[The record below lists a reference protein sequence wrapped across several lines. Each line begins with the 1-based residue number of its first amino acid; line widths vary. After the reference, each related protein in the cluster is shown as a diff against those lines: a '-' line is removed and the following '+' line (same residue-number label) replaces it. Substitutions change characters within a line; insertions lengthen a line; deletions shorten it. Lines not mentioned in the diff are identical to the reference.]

1 MTAWPA
7 RFGSFSEDSEMQSSP
22 TRTGREIEE
31 KLLLFFIFLYVS
43 VLGVLLMAGVYWMC
57 R

>member
-1 MTAWPA
+1 V
-7 RFGSFSEDSEMQSSP
+7 RSQSRCKVVRHDP
-22 TRTGREIEE
+22 GEIEE

-43 VLGVLLMAGVYWMC
+43 LLGVLLMAGVYWIC